1 MKTIAEY
8 GHSKSTERFH
18 ALKRGHALQ
27 RLINFRYVLFMGQN
41 KKRKKKGLNPN
52 PPDQLKMSSLAFLDP
67 VEPESEESLA
77 WLF

>member
-1 MKTIAEY
+1 
-8 GHSKSTERFH
+8 
-18 ALKRGHALQ
+18 
-27 RLINFRYVLFMGQN
+27 MGQ
-41 KKRKKKGLNPN
+41 KKKKKEGLNPN